1 MAETSPPSDRLV
13 TVRTVAALRARLKP
27 WRETGQSVGLVPT
40 MGAVHAG
47 HLALVKT
54 ARAACER
61 VVATIF
67 VNPAQFGPSEDLSR
81 YPRREAEDMAAFA
94 AAGVD
99 LLFAPPVE
107 EVYPAGF
114 STKVSVAGLAERL
127 EGAHRPGHFD
137 GVATVVAKL
146 LIQALPDC
154 AFFGEKDYQQLQV
167 IKHMAADLNIP
178 VEIVGVPTVRE
189 ADGLALSSRNEYL
202 TQKERAAAPALNRT
216 LVALAAAVAGGADP
230 VAEVEKAKAALLAA
244 GFARVDYVAV
254 ADAATLEPVAKHGR
268 RPARALAAAVLGKTR
283 LIDNVAIPP
292 RG

>member
-1 MAETSPPSDRLV
+1 MAEQSPPSDRLV
-13 TVRTVAALRARLKP
+13 TVRTVAALRARIKP
-27 WRETGQSVGLVPT
+27 WREAGQSIGLVPT
-40 MGAVHAG
+40 MGALHAG
-47 HLALVKT
+47 HLALVKM

-61 VVATIF
+61 VIATIF

-81 YPRREAEDMAAFA
+81 YPRREADDMAAFA
-94 AAGVD
+94 DAGVE

-107 EVYPAGF
+107 EIYPQGF
-114 STKVSVAGLAERL
+114 ATKVSVAGPAEGL
-127 EGAHRPGHFD
+127 EGAHRPGHFE

-167 IKHMAADLNIP
+167 SRRMAADLDIR
-178 VEIVGVPTVRE
+178 V
-189 ADGLALSSRNEYL
+189 L
-202 TQKERAAAPALNRT
+202 T
-216 LVALAAAVAGGADP
+216 ALAAAVAGGGDP
-230 VAEVEKAKAALLAA
+230 AAEAKKAEAALIAA

-254 ADAATLEPVAKHGR
+254 VDAVTLEPVTTHGE
-268 RPARALAAAVLGKTR
+268 RPSRALAAAFLGKTR